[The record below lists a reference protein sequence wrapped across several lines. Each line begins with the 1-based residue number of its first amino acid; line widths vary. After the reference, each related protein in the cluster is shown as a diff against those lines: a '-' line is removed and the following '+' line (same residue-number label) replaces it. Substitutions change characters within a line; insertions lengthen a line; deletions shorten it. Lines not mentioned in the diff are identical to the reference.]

1 MKMKNF
7 VKYGLKFSGIFFLFI
22 FQLGLGQDVKIRS
35 VLENDTIL
43 IGDQV
48 HYSLEVIQPVGL
60 VVQLPGYKDTII
72 GEIEILESPLPDT
85 TKIND
90 ETIQILKHFL
100 ITSFEEGFYIIPAP
114 KINFEVSAGE
124 KELIGHDLYLQVL
137 TMPVDTSKGIYDIKL
152 PYQAPITFKEV
163 LPYLIGGVV
172 LVAIIILLFYFIRKW
187 KRKKRGYI
195 PLKPKEPPYI
205 IALRELDRLK
215 EDKLWQKNKVKYYHT
230 RLTDILRNYI
240 EGRYEINAMEQTTS
254 EILSSL
260 KASSF
265 NDNRLFSKLKEILDL
280 ADMVKF
286 AKFKPLP
293 QENETNMLDAY
304 IFINETKQLEKLQPA
319 EADGVESSDA
329 EDLKKSGL
337 TDLKANITNSGEGK
351 Q

>member
-7 VKYGLKFSGIFFLFI
+7 VKYGLKFTGIFFLFI
-22 FQLGLGQDVKIRS
+22 FQPGLGQNVTIRS
-35 VLENDTIL
+35 ALESDTIL

-60 VVQLPGYKDTII
+60 FVQLPGYKDTII

-114 KINFEVSAGE
+114 KINFEVAAGE
-124 KELIGHDLYLQVL
+124 KELTGSDLYLQVL

-187 KRKKRGYI
+187 RRKRRGFI
-195 PLKPKEPPYI
+195 PFKPKEPPYV

-215 EDKLWQKNKVKYYHT
+215 EDKLWQKNKVKHFHT

-240 EGRYEINAMEQTTS
+240 EGRYDINAMEQTTS

-260 KASSF
+260 KTSAF
-265 NDNRLFSKLKEILDL
+265 NDNRLFSKLKDILDL
-280 ADMVKF
+280 ADLVKF

-293 QENETNMLDAY
+293 QENETTMLDAY
-304 IFINETKQLEKLQPA
+304 IFINETKPVEKLQ
-319 EADGVESSDA
+319 ADESSNV
-329 EDLKKSGL
+329 EDGKNSEI
-337 TDLKANITNSGEGK
+337 TDLKASLTNSEEGK